1 MEHDNTCSFLNQYGR
16 GGNPCDCAVK
26 RREWLDKKQEEGS
39 RRQGEGRRQ
48 GPEGSREEGFC
59 TLCIRGLYPHQET
72 KECYFTKENFTIN
85 EEWEKIK

>member
-1 MEHDNTCSFLNQYGR
+1 MEHNKTCSFLNQYGR

-26 RREWLDKKQEEGS
+26 RREWLDKKQ
-39 RRQGEGRRQ
+39 
-48 GPEGSREEGFC
+48 EEGFC